1 MAAIK
6 NILILCREKENFPWN
21 LTDVLFANIIYITI
35 NQLKG
40 GVKHERRK
48 LQTKDAGYYGG
59 SL

>member
-6 NILILCREKENFPWN
+6 NILILCREKESFPWD

-48 LQTKDAGYYGG
+48 L
-59 SL
+59 